1 MKILNHRQIQQK
13 IKRIAYEI
21 YERNFEEQELIL
33 IGINQRGM
41 EVARLILE
49 ELLKI
54 ADGLIITVSRVQ
66 LSPQNPLM
74 NDILLEMP
82 IQELEGKT
90 IVVVDDVANTGK
102 TLFYAMRPMMAVLP
116 KKIETAVLVDRMHK
130 SFPIRTDYVGLSL
143 ATTIA
148 EHIFVDI
155 IDAKEYAAYLQN

>member
-54 ADGLIITVSRVQ
+54 ADGLMITVSRVQ

>member
-1 MKILNHRQIQQK
+1 MKILNHWQIRQK

-21 YERNFEEQELIL
+21 YERNFEEQELVL

-49 ELLKI
+49 ELLEI
-54 ADGLIITVSRVQ
+54 ADGLMITVSRVQ
-66 LSPQNPLM
+66 LSPQNPLT

-82 IQELEGKT
+82 SKELEGKT
-90 IVVVDDVANTGK
+90 IIVVDDVANTGK
-102 TLFYAMRPMMAVLP
+102 TLFYAMRPMMVVLP

-130 SFPIRTDYVGLSL
+130 NFPVRTDYIGLSL

-155 IDAKEYAAYLQN
+155 IDTSEYAAYLQR

>member
-90 IVVVDDVANTGK
+90 IVMVDDVANTGK

>member
-1 MKILNHRQIQQK
+1 MKILNHWQIQQK

-33 IGINQRGM
+33 IGVNQRGM

-54 ADGLIITVSRVQ
+54 ANGLMITVSRVQ
-66 LSPQNPLM
+66 LSPQNPLT

-82 IQELEGKT
+82 SEELEGKT
-90 IVVVDDVANTGK
+90 VIVVDDVANTGK
-102 TLFYAMRPMMAVLP
+102 TLFYAMRPIMVVLP

-130 SFPIRTDYVGLSL
+130 SFPVRTDYIGLSL

-155 IDAKEYAAYLQN
+155 VDTLEYAAYLQN